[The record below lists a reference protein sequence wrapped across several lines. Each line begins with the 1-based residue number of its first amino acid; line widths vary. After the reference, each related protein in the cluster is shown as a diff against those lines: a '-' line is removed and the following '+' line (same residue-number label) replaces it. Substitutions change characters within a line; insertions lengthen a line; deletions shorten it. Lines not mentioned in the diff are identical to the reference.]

1 MIDADTP
8 AEAAVPLP
16 VPASTPD
23 VVPCDWP
30 LRLER
35 AVAAWLAEEIH
46 NSPVA
51 RATEAYNH
59 LVTTLSGLK
68 ARILQEI

>member
-1 MIDADTP
+1 MTDADAP
-8 AEAAVPLP
+8 ADTAAAAEPLP
-16 VPASTPD
+16 VSAP
-23 VVPCDWP
+23 VPCNWP
-30 LRLER
+30 ERLER

-51 RATEAYNH
+51 RVTDAYNH
-59 LVTTLSGLK
+59 LVTTLDGLK